1 MFCVTFNLGEEW
13 AKEVGLFDVFMD
25 GLGKGLNLFVGVDLE
40 TVCKLLIFGKDDKE
54 ANINKQMSDKEKH
67 TETAP
72 PIQQQTT
79 TPLEFNEYHRQF
91 NFYGFLK
98 AIEIVRHFS
107 RITMGITTA
116 YFFDYAQREEDETPQ
131 ADKSKDKSS
140 RNRNKN
146 GREIQICELLYFWR
160 NIAMDL
166 LFDKWDAL
174 RISAADD
181 NILGKWAI
189 QELLSASD
197 SDFGTTFNGQQQS
210 VGGNANENCLSEK
223 EKLLV
228 SVARLGFFQSAGI
241 PTHSARIVPIIRKIL
256 QSRAQYLLPMGA
268 SLDLAT
274 GHMKDGKES
283 SQLLQVSYCPTCK
296 QKLPKTA
303 AASKALAPANA
314 LLEEVLAKL
323 AENSSSE
330 ESEAYF
336 AWDPQ
341 AFGALLEALLS
352 SGHTARYLTDPK
364 WSAIERLNE
373 ARQRLVIFGL
383 NTIRI
388 EYTYAFY
395 EQKQKQ
401 KQMQQEPK

>member
-1 MFCVTFNLGEEW
+1 MDALGN
-13 AKEVGLFDVFMD
+13 
-25 GLGKGLNLFVGVDLE
+25 GLNLLVGVDLE
-40 TVCKLLIFGKDDKE
+40 TVCKMLIFGKDDKE

-67 TETAP
+67 TESTP
-72 PIQQQTT
+72 PMQHQSTT
-79 TPLEFNEYHRQF
+79 SLPFNEYHRKF

-107 RITMGITTA
+107 RITMDITNK
-116 YFFDYAQREEDETPQ
+116 YFLYYAQRDEDETPQ
-131 ADKSKDKSS
+131 A
-140 RNRNKN
+140 
-146 GREIQICELLYFWR
+146 ELFYFWR

-197 SDFGTTFNGQQQS
+197 SDFGSFNGQS
-210 VGGNANENCLSEK
+210 VGGNANENGFSEK

-228 SVARLGFFQSAGI
+228 SVARFGFFQLAGTPAYI
-241 PTHSARIVPIIRKIL
+241 ARIVPIIREIL

-274 GHMKDGKES
+274 EHMKEGKES
-283 SQLLQVSYCPTCK
+283 SQLLRVSYCTSCK

-303 AASKALAPANA
+303 AASEALALSNA
-314 LLEEVLAKL
+314 LLEEVLAKF
-323 AENSSSE
+323 AENSSSL

-336 AWDPQ
+336 AWNPQ
-341 AFGALLEALLS
+341 PFGALLEALIS
-352 SGHTARYLTDPK
+352 SGHTAQRYLTDPN

-373 ARQRLVIFGL
+373 ARQRFVIFVL

-395 EQKQKQ
+395 EQKQRQ
-401 KQMQQEPK
+401 KQQELK